1 MSKLFLTMKWSGL
14 LRRAIYSTRST
25 LVKME
30 RATKRHEDAGT
41 GRQRRR
47 RNIQILGS
55 VQDTR
60 YCNNYHF
67 KPTITIKFT

>member
-1 MSKLFLTMKWSGL
+1 MHVKIISTMKWSSL

-25 LVKME
+25 LDKME

-55 VQDTR
+55 VRYTQ
-60 YCNNYHF
+60 YCNNCH
-67 KPTITIKFT
+67 